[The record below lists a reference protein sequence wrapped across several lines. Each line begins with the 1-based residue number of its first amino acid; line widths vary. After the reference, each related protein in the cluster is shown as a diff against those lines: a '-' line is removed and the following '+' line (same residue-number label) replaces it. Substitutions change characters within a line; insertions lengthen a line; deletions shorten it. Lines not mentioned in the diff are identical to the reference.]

1 MPTHHYLT
9 RALPWIAA
17 ALALA
22 SPAAQA
28 AAPAAS
34 APAPAAAP
42 AGVLRLQSANSFDE
56 TVARLKAD
64 VAAKGIRLF
73 DQIDQ
78 AALGA
83 QANLPVQRS
92 TLIIFGNPPL
102 GIQFLQSSPYAGL
115 DWPVRMLVFEDAEHR
130 VWVSWTSFD
139 TIAARY
145 GITDRAAQ
153 IQMAG
158 SVAASIAAAAAGK

>member
-1 MPTHHYLT
+1 MPTHYLT
-9 RALPWIAA
+9 RALPWIAG

-64 VAAKGIRLF
+64 VAAKSIRLF

-130 VWVSWTSFD
+130 VWVSWTSFG

-153 IQMAG
+153 IQMAS